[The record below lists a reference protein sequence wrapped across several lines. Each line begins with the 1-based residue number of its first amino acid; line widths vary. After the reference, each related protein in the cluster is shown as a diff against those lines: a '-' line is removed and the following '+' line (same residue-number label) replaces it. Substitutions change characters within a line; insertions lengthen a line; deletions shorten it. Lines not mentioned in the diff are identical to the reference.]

1 VRVSVW
7 IELARMTAENCK
19 LEGDSKTAYFLNGIA
34 GYLEQAIN
42 AGIVDPYEDV
52 STLLT
57 RMLVSRELVSAY

>member
-7 IELARMTAENCK
+7 IELARMTAETCK

-34 GYLEQAIN
+34 GYLKQAID

-57 RMLVSRELVSAY
+57 RILTRRRMH